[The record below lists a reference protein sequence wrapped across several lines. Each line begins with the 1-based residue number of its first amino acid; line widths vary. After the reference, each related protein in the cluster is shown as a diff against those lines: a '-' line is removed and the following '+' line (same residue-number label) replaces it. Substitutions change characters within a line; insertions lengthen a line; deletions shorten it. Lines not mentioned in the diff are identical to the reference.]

1 MKTREKNELRRRARL
16 DDPMPVQLAPMLTR
30 LSGMPADDDNY
41 GFEIKWD
48 GVRAIIFYSCG
59 KLRIQSR
66 SLADITH
73 RYPELHAL
81 ADFLDARSVILDGE
95 IIALNAQGRPSFE
108 LMQQRLGVASV
119 ALARKRMEQI
129 PTTFMAFDVLYL
141 DGRSLMNLPYVER
154 RELLDSLS
162 LSAAHWQAPPYT
174 RGEGAAMLQV
184 SREQQLEGIVAK
196 RLDSKYELGQRSGA
210 WRKIKNKSG
219 QEFVIAGWL
228 AGEGSRQGK
237 IGSILLGVYDYS
249 KGTPRLLYAGKAGT
263 GFTDETLNQLAKLL
277 APLRT
282 DRSPFEPSPSIPRG
296 AVFTEPRLVGEF
308 EYTEWTQQNI
318 LRHPSFKG
326 LRTDRSPLDVVREDS
341 APERRL

>member
-1 MKTREKNELRRRARL
+1 MKTREKNISARRARL

-30 LSGMPADDDNY
+30 LSGMPPDEDNY

-48 GVRAIIFYSCG
+48 GVRAVIFSRAG

-73 RYPELHAL
+73 RYPELHSL
-81 ADFLDARSVILDGE
+81 AAHLGARSVILDGE

-108 LMQQRLGVASV
+108 LMQQRLGVASE

-129 PTTFMAFDVLYL
+129 PATFMAFDVLYL
-141 DGRSLMNLPYVER
+141 DGRSLMHRPYVER
-154 RELLDSLS
+154 RELLDSLG
-162 LSAAHWQAPPYT
+162 LNAAHWQTPPYT

-196 RLDSKYELGQRSGA
+196 LLESKYEPGQRSGA
-210 WRKIKNKSG
+210 WRKIKNKAG

-228 AGEGSRQGK
+228 AGEGSRHGK

-249 KGTPRLLYAGKAGT
+249 NGKPRLLYAGKAGT
-263 GFTDETLNQLAKLL
+263 GFTDATLNQLAKLL
-277 APLRT
+277 TPLRT
-282 DRSPFEPSPSIPRG
+282 EHSPFEPSPSIPRG
-296 AVFTEPRLVGEF
+296 AVFTQPRLVGEF

-326 LRTDRSPLDVVREDS
+326 LRPDRSPLDVVREDTD
-341 APERRL
+341 PERRI